1 MDTTVRKIT
10 PRQCQKKDLKQGEAS
25 QINPSIIFKI
35 PQAPRLGTYPVP
47 TVSSNINL
55 PALLLTQT
63 INHYKQPS
71 KIWRIQR
78 NRKGRGLSQYTND
91 CFLFT
96 WHPKSLLYQLPQRA
110 SGLRFLMQLYKS
122 DFVLVLF
129 PAESL
134 FFILVVGDFL
144 PIKCFNGGFK
154 YLEDPHYRR
163 TV

>member
-63 INHYKQPS
+63 INHYK
-71 KIWRIQR
+71 
-78 NRKGRGLSQYTND
+78 
-91 CFLFT
+91 
-96 WHPKSLLYQLPQRA
+96 
-110 SGLRFLMQLYKS
+110 
-122 DFVLVLF
+122 
-129 PAESL
+129 
-134 FFILVVGDFL
+134 
-144 PIKCFNGGFK
+144 
-154 YLEDPHYRR
+154 
-163 TV
+163 

>member
-10 PRQCQKKDLKQGEAS
+10 LRPCQKKDLKQGEAS
-25 QINPSIIFKI
+25 QVNPSIIFKI
-35 PQAPRLGTYPVP
+35 PEAPGLGSYPVL

-55 PALLLTQT
+55 PVLLFTQT

-78 NRKGRGLSQYTND
+78 NRKGQRLSQYTND
-91 CFLFT
+91 CLLFT
-96 WHPKSLLYQLPQRA
+96 WHPRSLLYQLPQRV
-110 SGLRFLMQLYKS
+110 SVLRFLMQLYKS
-122 DFVLVLF
+122 DFRLVLF